1 MNLKNQLLRT
11 LKRIF
16 LHFFGE
22 NELSLKTYNLIKD
35 ADYSYF
41 ADYGIEIINAPGHTP
56 GSIILKTGNYLF
68 TGDLLFKGAI
78 GRTDLPGGNTV
89 QIKKSLAKIKKMDR
103 QLIIYP
109 GHGESSSLEYELES
123 NYYLEE
129 CFLREGTKKEKGDL
143 L

>member
-1 MNLKNQLLRT
+1 MSAKPFPCRLILLAT
-11 LKRIF
+11 LI
-16 LHFFGE
+16 LLTPLVHQA
-22 NELSLKTYNLIKD
+22 STYALVGTWVKAI
-35 ADYSYF
+35 
-41 ADYGIEIINAPGHTP
+41 PG
-56 GSIILKTGNYLF
+56 
-68 TGDLLFKGAI
+68 DM
-78 GRTDLPGGNTV
+78 PGGNTV

-109 GHGESSSLEYELES
+109 GHGQSSSLEYELES